1 MLTLLITLIILVA
14 ILLVL
19 VVLAQNSKGG
29 GLSSQFGGS
38 GASQVVGVKRT
49 GDILE
54 KITWV
59 LAISLVVLALASS
72 FVIKTTTVDTGFT
85 SPNIEKA
92 QDETILPGME
102 GAGQEEG
109 LLPPTEGEGSSE
121 GQEGGGDQ
129 ELIEGL
135 QEDTEDGSSEE

>member
-1 MLTLLITLIILVA
+1 MLTLIITLIILVA

-38 GASQVVGVKRT
+38 GASQVVGVKKT

-59 LAISLVVLALASS
+59 LAISLVVLSLASS
-72 FVIKTTTVDTGFT
+72 FVIKSTTVDTGFT

-92 QDETILPGME
+92 QDETLLPGME
-102 GAGQEEG
+102 SGGEEG
-109 LLPPTEGEGSSE
+109 LLPPAEGEENTEGATE
-121 GQEGGGDQ
+121 QGGNQ

-135 QEDTEDGSSEE
+135 QDSEEGNSEE